1 VIVADVNV
9 ISAKS
14 VNPVVPEDVG
24 VTFVKAPPP
33 AEYDPELLTS
43 LDEVYAVVAALN
55 EALLVYKPS
64 LKVLP
69 LELVKLCVAVINS
82 FLNDVHIKFPEKAML
97 KSPYEFSQLGMPR
110 IN

>member
-1 VIVADVNV
+1 
-9 ISAKS
+9 
-14 VNPVVPEDVG
+14 VPEDVG
-24 VTFVKAPPP
+24 VTFVNAPPP
-33 AEYDPELLTS
+33 AEYEPEALTS
-43 LDEVYAVVAALN
+43 FEVVYAVVAALK
-55 EALLVYKPS
+55 EALLVYRAN